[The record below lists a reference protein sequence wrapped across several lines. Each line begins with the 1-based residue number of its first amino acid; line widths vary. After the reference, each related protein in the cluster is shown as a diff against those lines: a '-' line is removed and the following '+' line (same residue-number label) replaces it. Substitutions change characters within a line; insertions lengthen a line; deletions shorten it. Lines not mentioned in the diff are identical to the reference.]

1 MTLAT
6 ANAYHLGDNL
16 LTLHFLRALS
26 KAHPEKDFN
35 HAAAASYLPQL
46 APLAADRPN
55 LTLTA
60 LDAHSLWPRLD
71 TWLGAGGWFYGQPDR
86 HDFAAIYLR
95 HFANLARSMGL
106 PAPFTT
112 ARQLLFDYPALAP
125 RTRSYTGIRGILVI
139 NSAPQSGQFPG
150 FSHDGFD
157 AIIARLHAAGHTVYT
172 TAPSRTP
179 DALCTLDLGAS
190 VTDIGRLSTDHID
203 AIIGVPTGPMWPTFN
218 IWNAD
223 TIKLRLLLLAY
234 ERVELL
240 PEHTVHANHLSLVPE
255 ILTAHG
261 LL

>member
-1 MTLAT
+1 MASHHR
-6 ANAYHLGDNL
+6 ANPII
-16 LTLHFLRALS
+16 RP
-26 KAHPEKDFN
+26 PELE
-35 HAAAASYLPQL
+35 SRQ
-46 APLAADRPN
+46 
-55 LTLTA
+55 
-60 LDAHSLWPRLD
+60 SS
-71 TWLGAGGWFYGQPDR
+71 
-86 HDFAAIYLR
+86 IYR
-95 HFANLARSMGL
+95 CERS
-106 PAPFTT
+106 
-112 ARQLLFDYPALAP
+112 
-125 RTRSYTGIRGILVI
+125 RGIIRPPELE
-139 NSAPQSGQFPG
+139 SRQS
-150 FSHDGFD
+150 
-157 AIIARLHAAGHTVYT
+157 